1 MALTALEPKFSLLS
15 WVRLTSAL
23 RHQGCSDNQFQT
35 SCCCATVASVFVSLL
50 QKSEAQL
57 EEVLKEIK
65 SLKELVSSQ
74 EKRIIKL
81 EEHIA
86 NMAV

>member
-1 MALTALEPKFSLLS
+1 MSL
-15 WVRLTSAL
+15 
-23 RHQGCSDNQFQT
+23 
-35 SCCCATVASVFVSLL
+35 LL

-74 EKRIIKL
+74 EKRIMKL

-86 NMAV
+86 NMGV

>member
-1 MALTALEPKFSLLS
+1 MYVYYRSYICICTVSL
-15 WVRLTSAL
+15 
-23 RHQGCSDNQFQT
+23 
-35 SCCCATVASVFVSLL
+35 LL

-81 EEHIA
+81 EEHIN
-86 NMAV
+86 NMSV